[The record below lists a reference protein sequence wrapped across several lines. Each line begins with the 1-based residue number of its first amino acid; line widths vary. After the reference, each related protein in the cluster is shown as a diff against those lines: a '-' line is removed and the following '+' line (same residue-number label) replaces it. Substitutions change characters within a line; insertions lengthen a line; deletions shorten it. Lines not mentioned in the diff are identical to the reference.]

1 VSGTAPRVLQ
11 VVLTLN
17 PGGTERLVLELVKRL
32 NAEIPMMVCCLDE
45 GGAWARELEASGVP
59 WRALNRRPGFRL
71 LLGQAVAAAAREH
84 GATVIHAHHYS
95 PFVYGRL
102 ARIWR
107 PSLQVVLTEHGRL
120 SDTRPSS
127 KRRMANSILALG
139 QRRIFAVS
147 EDLKRHLAAEGFS
160 PDRIGVIYNG
170 IDVRALPDSAARARA
185 REALAVSDDTFVI
198 GTIARLDPVKNLN
211 TLIQAA
217 GLAAQRRAVRLVIVG
232 DGPEREPLERLAR
245 DHGAARVDF
254 LGHRDDAR
262 QWLAGCDAY
271 ANSSISEGVS
281 LTILEAMAAG
291 LAVVATRVGGT
302 PEVVNAS
309 CGRLVDP
316 RNAAMMA
323 EALVELAER
332 ADVRGALGRAARQRV
347 ETHFTLD
354 RMVREYRDVYR
365 GAA

>member
-1 VSGTAPRVLQ
+1 MKVPRVLQ
-11 VVLTLN
+11 VVLTLS

-45 GGAWARELEASGVP
+45 GGAWAPELEASGVP
-59 WRALNRRPGFRL
+59 WRALRRRPGFRP

-84 GATVIHAHHYS
+84 AATVIHAHHYS
-95 PFVYGRL
+95 PFVYGSL
-102 ARIWR
+102 ARLWR
-107 PSLQVVLTEHGRL
+107 PSLQLILTEHGRL
-120 SDTRPSS
+120 SDAKPST
-127 KRRMANSILALG
+127 KRRIANSILALG

-147 EDLKRHLAAEGFS
+147 GDLKQHLAAEGF
-160 PDRIGVIYNG
+160 PPGRIGVIYNG
-170 IDVRALPDSAARARA
+170 IDVLDLPDSAARTRA
-185 REALAVSDDTFVI
+185 REALGVSAETFVI

-245 DHGAARVDF
+245 DHGGARVDF

-302 PEVVNAS
+302 PEVVDA
-309 CGRLVDP
+309 
-316 RNAAMMA
+316 
-323 EALVELAER
+323 
-332 ADVRGALGRAARQRV
+332 
-347 ETHFTLD
+347 
-354 RMVREYRDVYR
+354 
-365 GAA
+365 